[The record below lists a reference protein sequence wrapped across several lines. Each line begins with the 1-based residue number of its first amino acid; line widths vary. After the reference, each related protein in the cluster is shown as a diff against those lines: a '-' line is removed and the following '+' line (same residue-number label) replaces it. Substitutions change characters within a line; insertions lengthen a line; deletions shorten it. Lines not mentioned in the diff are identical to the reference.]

1 MLFLCSE
8 LCIAWCK
15 TENEKQKA
23 REKSRKWSSDH
34 THTQKK
40 AVAVLPDCV
49 FIPCYFPFSPLSLS
63 FLSCYV
69 TSVAGSVPL
78 GVPAFVIQPARSF
91 TPIAAEAS
99 LQTLLVITD
108 CACTNV
114 KVVPFPTAAPHS
126 KKKKKARSTF
136 KQKRDTNELALKK
149 QFFFVFRKKVTNQ
162 LRLQFTFVFIVV
174 TVLLLMMLYFSSS
187 FLFKSLPTSALML
200 TARCT
205 LIKRLT
211 KKKKKRECAR
221 HSRNKNG
228 GKKTKT
234 HTTPAF
240 LLCFF
245 LASRSHS
252 PSLPLT
258 RTHMQE
264 TPHTLLDFT
273 LSFFFFCVYSPLKA
287 RQQGERE
294 PEKWEVHQGRLSK
307 LRLLVAAQRQR
318 EKKREKRGRKNKTH

>member
-23 REKSRKWSSDH
+23 REKSRNWSSDH
-34 THTQKK
+34 THTKK
-40 AVAVLPDCV
+40 SSRGAARLRLHSML
-49 FIPCYFPFSPLSLS
+49 FPFLPSLSL
-63 FLSCYV
+63 FFKLLRYFSCWFSA
-69 TSVAGSVPL
+69 TRGSSTRNSASSL
-78 GVPAFVIQPARSF
+78 IHTDSSRSLLADPARHHRLRLHKRQGRAIPYSCASF
-91 TPIAAEAS
+91 
-99 LQTLLVITD
+99 Q
-108 CACTNV
+108 
-114 KVVPFPTAAPHS
+114 
-126 KKKKKARSTF
+126 KKKKARSIF

-162 LRLQFTFVFIVV
+162 LRLQFTLVFIVV

-273 LSFFFFCVYSPLKA
+273 LSFFFF
-287 RQQGERE
+287 
-294 PEKWEVHQGRLSK
+294 
-307 LRLLVAAQRQR
+307 LRV
-318 EKKREKRGRKNKTH
+318 

>member
-78 GVPAFVIQPARSF
+78 GVPALVIQPARSF

-126 KKKKKARSTF
+126 KKKKGAQHFQAKTRYQRARVEKAVFFCFS
-136 KQKRDTNELALKK
+136 KK
-149 QFFFVFRKKVTNQ
+149 GDESAAPPIHFRFYCCYCSFINDVILLFFFSFQ
-162 LRLQFTFVFIVV
+162 I
-174 TVLLLMMLYFSSS
+174 SSNVRTYVNC
-187 FLFKSLPTSALML
+187 SLHPY
-200 TARCT
+200 
-205 LIKRLT
+205 K
-211 KKKKKRECAR
+211 EV
-221 HSRNKNG
+221 N
-228 GKKTKT
+228 
-234 HTTPAF
+234 
-240 LLCFF
+240 
-245 LASRSHS
+245 
-252 PSLPLT
+252 
-258 RTHMQE
+258 E
-264 TPHTLLDFT
+264 EEEE
-273 LSFFFFCVYSPLKA
+273 
-287 RQQGERE
+287 ER
-294 PEKWEVHQGRLSK
+294 VR
-307 LRLLVAAQRQR
+307 
-318 EKKREKRGRKNKTH
+318 

>member
-1 MLFLCSE
+1 MRKNRLEKGCTVYEINWLFFSLSRNVCFSCAQNCVSLGAKRKMKNKKRE
-8 LCIAWCK
+8 R
-15 TENEKQKA
+15 KA
-23 REKSRKWSSDH
+23 ESGLVI

-40 AVAVLPDCV
+40 QSRCCH
-49 FIPCYFPFSPLSLS
+49 IP
-63 FLSCYV
+63 
-69 TSVAGSVPL
+69 
-78 GVPAFVIQPARSF
+78 
-91 TPIAAEAS
+91 
-99 LQTLLVITD
+99 
-108 CACTNV
+108 
-114 KVVPFPTAAPHS
+114 
-126 KKKKKARSTF
+126 KKKKARSTF

-258 RTHMQE
+258 RTHMHE
-264 TPHTLLDFT
+264 TPHTLLDFS
-273 LSFFFFCVYSPLKA
+273 LSFFFF
-287 RQQGERE
+287 
-294 PEKWEVHQGRLSK
+294 
-307 LRLLVAAQRQR
+307 LRA
-318 EKKREKRGRKNKTH
+318 